1 MQEII
6 LVLRE
11 TEKEAL
17 GTVRCF
23 PGLRAAAGDGVVWV
37 RGIVP
42 AVAGDIALRSLPVIQ
57 TYELDAGGLLFPQ
70 GALTPV
76 MQLPALP
83 WVPLREFI
91 PVTLP
96 VSPLP
101 AKNSDTFP
109 VRLAKSEHETAPFA
123 LRTTLA
129 LFKQYVD
136 DAADVRLQ
144 QMQFAV
150 SANDD
155 VLVTG
160 NPLPALPGT
169 TCWKLH
175 DLLLPAGYHFDPP
188 MLAPLVQARLH
199 NGGQELF
206 LFEAS
211 GSYTVIPK
219 NNLVTASR
227 SAVRLSPEIV
237 IGHG

>member
-42 AVAGDIALRSLPVIQ
+42 AVADDIALRSLPVIQ
-57 TYELDAGGLLFPQ
+57 TYQLDADGLLFPQ
-70 GALTPV
+70 GAVTPV
-76 MQLPALP
+76 MQLPALA
-83 WVPLREFI
+83 WVSLREFI
-91 PVTLP
+91 PITLP

-109 VRLAKSEHETAPFA
+109 VRLSKSAHEAEPFA

-129 LFKQYVD
+129 LFKQYVE
-136 DAADVRLQ
+136 DAAEVRLQ

-150 SANDD
+150 SANDE

-169 TCWKLH
+169 TYWKLF

-188 MLAPLVQARLH
+188 MLAPLVQARLDTDTA
-199 NGGQELF
+199 QWTLF
-206 LFEAS
+206 DAS
-211 GSYTVIPK
+211 GNYINIPK
-219 NNLVTASR
+219 KNLITASR

-237 IGHG
+237 IGHE

>member
-17 GTVRCF
+17 GSVRCF
-23 PGLRAAAGDGVVWV
+23 SGLRAAALDGAVWV

-57 TYELDAGGLLFPQ
+57 TYHLDAGGLLFPQ

-76 MQLPALP
+76 MQLPALA
-83 WVPLREFI
+83 WVSLREFI
-91 PVTLP
+91 PITLP

-109 VRLAKSEHETAPFA
+109 VRLVKSAHEAEPFA

-129 LFKQYVD
+129 LFKQYAD

-150 SANDD
+150 SATEE

-169 TCWKLH
+169 TYWKLY

-199 NGGQELF
+199 GDGEQWILF
-206 LFEAS
+206 DAS
-211 GSYTVIPK
+211 GNYTGIPK
-219 NNLVTASR
+219 KNFVSATR

>member
-42 AVAGDIALRSLPVIQ
+42 AVADDIALRSLPVIQ
-57 TYELDAGGLLFPQ
+57 TYHLDADGLLFPQ
-70 GALTPV
+70 GAVTPV
-76 MQLPALP
+76 MQLPALA
-83 WVPLREFI
+83 WVSLREFI
-91 PVTLP
+91 PITLP

-109 VRLAKSEHETAPFA
+109 VRFAKSEHETAPFA

-136 DAADVRLQ
+136 DAAEVRLQ

-150 SANDD
+150 SANDE

-169 TCWKLH
+169 TYWKLH
-175 DLLLPAGYHFDPP
+175 ELLLPAGYHFDPP
-188 MLAPLVQARLH
+188 MLAPLVQARLASDTE
-199 NGGQELF
+199 QWIVF
-206 LFEAS
+206 DAS
-211 GSYTVIPK
+211 GNYSCIPK
-219 NNLVTASR
+219 KNLITASR
-227 SAVRLSPEIV
+227 NAVRLSPEIV

>member
-42 AVAGDIALRSLPVIQ
+42 ALAGDIALRSLPVIH
-57 TYELDAGGLLFPQ
+57 TYLADADGLLFPQ
-70 GALTPV
+70 GAVTPV
-76 MQLPALP
+76 MQLPALT

-91 PVTLP
+91 PITLP

-109 VRLAKSEHETAPFA
+109 VRLAKSEHEAEPFA

-129 LFKQYVD
+129 LFKQYAA
-136 DAADVRLQ
+136 DAAEVRLQ

-150 SANDD
+150 SANEE

-169 TCWKLH
+169 TYWKLY
-175 DLLLPAGYHFDPP
+175 DLLLPAGYQFDPP
-188 MLAPLVQARLH
+188 MLAPLVHARLNSAGEH
-199 NGGQELF
+199 WILF
-206 LFEAS
+206 DVA
-211 GSYTVIPK
+211 GSYACIPK
-219 NNLVTASR
+219 TNFVTACR
-227 SAVRLSPEIV
+227 SAVRLSPGIV